1 MRRGLGPSRPARV
14 LAGIVSLACY
24 AAPAR
29 AQEPLPAQAPAA
41 PPAEAPSPRFG
52 QELRYIVGGIEVRG
66 NRRTETSLILGEL
79 GIALGDV
86 LTPDDSRVPVAELRL
101 RALGYFVSVQLRIER
116 LAGRRGE
123 VLLIVEV
130 EERGTRVLNAIYL
143 GSSQATTFWG
153 GVDVSETNLLGRGLV
168 VGAGV
173 LGSTRPLVPEAIPG
187 RAISLR
193 AAGPARKRG
202 LLLAGNFLY
211 SKGSEFYQAYGS
223 EDDADPNKWV
233 AVAYRRVG
241 GTLSVGSDL
250 SRTARFYAEG
260 RFESVQ
266 ARLPGVRTR
275 DLEEEGVRPIDFQIH
290 EGDSRLTSIAG
301 TLDLDTRSDPV
312 MPTRGHRAV
321 ISLEAALPLFGS
333 SYSYAKGVAQGS
345 IFFPTRAGHVIALHG
360 FGGAVLGEAPFFAR
374 FFIGDL
380 NFLLPPR
387 ALGLNLS
394 TQPSR
399 NVFNN
404 SASRRRYESVAG
416 RAVVEYA
423 IPLWRRGRFAYRGD
437 AFAAFGVFGLADLE
451 DLVARDTD
459 LRRSTSSDL
468 TGDVGV
474 RLDTNIGVFTLS
486 IANALGRLPL

>member
-1 MRRGLGPSRPARV
+1 V
-14 LAGIVSLACY
+14 LVALLPLLLVGA
-24 AAPAR
+24 AR
-29 AQEPLPAQAPAA
+29 AQEPLPEIPPPETAPEV
-41 PPAEAPSPRFG
+41 PDRIPGPRFG
-52 QELRYIVGGIEVRG
+52 QELRYLVGSIEVRG

-86 LTPDDSRVPVAELRL
+86 LTPDDPRVPIAELRL
-101 RALGYFVSVQLRIER
+101 RALGYFVSVQLRLER

-123 VLLIVEV
+123 VMLIVEV

-143 GSSQATTFWG
+143 GSSQATRIWG
-153 GVDVSETNLLGRGLV
+153 GVDVTETNLLGRGLV

-173 LGSTRPLVPEAIPG
+173 LASSRPLVSEAVPG
-187 RAISLR
+187 RALSLR

-211 SKGSEFYQAYGS
+211 SRGSEFYQTFGL
-223 EDDADPNKWV
+223 EDDADPKKWT

-241 GTLSVGSDL
+241 GTFSVGSDL

-260 RFESVQ
+260 RFESVDAQ
-266 ARLPGVRTR
+266 LPSLRTR
-275 DLEEEGVRPIDFQIH
+275 NLEDEGVRPIDFQIH
-290 EGDSRLTSIAG
+290 QGGSRLVSVGG
-301 TLDLDTRSDPV
+301 TLDIDTRSDPV
-312 MPTRGHRAV
+312 MPSRGHRAL

-333 SYSYAKGVAQGS
+333 SYSYTKGVAQGS
-345 IFFPTRAGHVIALHG
+345 IFFPTRAGHVVALHG

-387 ALGLNLS
+387 ALGLNFS
-394 TQPSR
+394 TQPSL
-399 NVFNN
+399 NVFGN

-416 RAVVEYA
+416 RAVIEYA

-437 AFAAFGVFGLADLE
+437 AFAAFGLFGLADLE
-451 DLVARDTD
+451 DLVARDTE
-459 LRRSTSSDL
+459 LRRSTSTDL
-468 TGDVGV
+468 TGDLGL